1 MAFPFPKLS
10 KSLWTRLIAPMLLA
24 SLGFHGLLLFL
35 PLGRSEEGAI
45 ASADLEEDSIAI
57 TRVAPSSPAPS
68 PGAQAIVS
76 GVTPGVPAAVIAT
89 SASRVPPATRGPQS
103 RGRRD
108 RPVSPTATQPGRPV
122 TTVTPPASAAGGGSS
137 PPGEAT
143 PTPALPA
150 SRPLVDPSLGERLMA
165 YATGLALP
173 ADQISRLG
181 RYLQERFAY
190 NEAAT
195 QRDTYN
201 RNLQAW
207 EAQVRETTGLQELT
221 PDIDRTD
228 FSLTVPQRVCL
239 RQPPAEVRLGVLTK
253 PDGSLVEPPV
263 VLRSSGYS
271 ALDQQAQ
278 GLVANYSFS
287 PANSIKAHTLK
298 VDIEVDYGLRP
309 CLGEGISKQ

>member
-1 MAFPFPKLS
+1 MASLFPKLS

-24 SLGFHGLLLFL
+24 SLGLHGLLLFL

-76 GVTPGVPAAVIAT
+76 GVTPGAPAAVIAT

-103 RGRRD
+103 ISRRPP
-108 RPVSPTATQPGRPV
+108 PVTQPGRPG
-122 TTVTPPASAAGGGSS
+122 TAGAPPVSAADGGSS
-137 PPGEAT
+137 PLGGAA
-143 PTPALPA
+143 PTSALPA

-165 YATGLALP
+165 YAAGLALP

-201 RNLQAW
+201 RNLQVW
-207 EAQVRETTGLQELT
+207 EAQVRETTGLPGLT

-239 RQPPAEVRLGVLTK
+239 RQPPSEVSLGVLTK

-278 GLVANYSFS
+278 GLVANHSFP
-287 PANSIKAHTLK
+287 PADSIKAHTLK

-309 CLGEGISKQ
+309 CLGEGGSNQ